1 MFEIFAQYL
10 QSKIELSDQE
20 LKMIREVCV
29 VRKLR
34 RNQYLLQEG
43 DIWRYNAFITQGC
56 LRTYSVDD
64 KSVEHVLNFAI
75 ENYWTGD
82 RESLLDGT
90 PSRFNIDAIEDS
102 ILLLIN
108 KENFARL
115 MKSIPQFQDLVN
127 LIFERSLVAS
137 QDRINNSISLNAEEK
152 YFRFIEKLPQIALRV
167 PQHMIASFLGI
178 TPETLSRIRKQSSK
192 K

>member
-1 MFEIFAQYL
+1 MFEVFSEYL
-10 QSKIELSDQE
+10 QNKIELSDLE
-20 LKMIREVCV
+20 LQMIREVSV
-29 VRKLR
+29 IRKLR

-43 DIWRYNAFITQGC
+43 DIWRFNAFITKGC

-75 ENYWTGD
+75 ENYWVGD
-82 RESLLDGT
+82 RESLLNGT
-90 PSRFNIDAIEDS
+90 PSRFNIDAIEES
-102 ILLLIN
+102 ILILIS
-108 KENFARL
+108 KDNFARL

-127 LIFERSLVAS
+127 LIIERSFVAS

-152 YFRFIEKLPQIALRV
+152 YRSFIEKQPQIALRV
-167 PQHMIASFLGI
+167 PQHMIASYLGMA
-178 TPETLSRIRKQSSK
+178 PETLSRIRKQSSK

>member
-20 LKMIREVCV
+20 LKMIEEVCV

-43 DIWRYNAFITQGC
+43 DIWRYNAFITKGC

-64 KSVEHVLNFAI
+64 RSMEHVLNFAI
-75 ENYWTGD
+75 ENYWIGD
-82 RESLLDGT
+82 RESLLNGT

-102 ILLLIN
+102 TLLLIS
-108 KENFARL
+108 KENFAGL

-127 LIFERSLVAS
+127 LIIERSFVAI

-152 YFRFIEKLPQIALRV
+152 YIRFIEKQPQIALRV
-167 PQHMIASFLGI
+167 PQHMIASYLGM